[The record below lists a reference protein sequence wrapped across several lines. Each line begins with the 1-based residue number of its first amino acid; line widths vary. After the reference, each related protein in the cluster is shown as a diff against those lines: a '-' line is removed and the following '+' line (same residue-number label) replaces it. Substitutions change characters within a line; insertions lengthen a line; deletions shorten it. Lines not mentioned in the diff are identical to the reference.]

1 MPAIPSSWHRHAWT
15 NRLQT
20 GLLVLTLVG
29 ISTLAGVLLFGDD
42 GLWVAAGIAI
52 FALLLEPAAASPL
65 TLRLYRAQPVPP
77 AAAPQL
83 WRILR
88 LLAERAD
95 LPALPLLHY
104 VPSPVVNAFAVGN
117 RGQSAIA
124 VTDGLLRRLDTR
136 ELAGVLAHEV
146 AHIAHGDLRVMGL
159 ADYVSRLT
167 SVFALLGQVMLLLML
182 PWVLSGSAEINWLG
196 LFVLAGSPLIALLT
210 QLGLS
215 RVREFDADLT
225 AAQLTGDPAGLASAL
240 AKIERIGR
248 SWRGVL
254 MPGWGNPQP
263 SWLRTHPATE
273 ERIERLLALP
283 PQSPELDFR
292 PAAAWRHEH
301 FGAAVPRA
309 PRWRFGGLWR

>member
-1 MPAIPSSWHRHAWT
+1 MSSSWHRHAWT
-15 NRLQT
+15 NRLQSV
-20 GLLVLTLVG
+20 LLVLTLIG
-29 ISTLAGVLLFGDD
+29 ISTLAGVLLFGDE
-42 GLWVAAGIAI
+42 GLWVAAGIALV
-52 FALLLEPAAASPL
+52 ALLLEPAAASTL
-65 TLRLYRAQPVPP
+65 TLRLYRAQMVPP

-83 WRILR
+83 WQMLR
-88 LLAERAD
+88 RLAERAG
-95 LPALPLLHY
+95 LPALPLLYY

-117 RGQSAIA
+117 REQSAIA
-124 VTDGLLRRLDTR
+124 VTDGLLRRLDSR
-136 ELAGVLAHEV
+136 ELAGVLAHEL

-167 SVFALLGQVMLLLML
+167 SVFALLGQLVLLLML

-196 LFVLAGSPLIALLT
+196 LFVLAGSPLLALLA

-240 AKIERIGR
+240 AKIEHLGR
-248 SWRGVL
+248 SWRRVL

-273 ERIERLLALP
+273 ERIARLQTLP
-283 PQSPELDFR
+283 Q
-292 PAAAWRHEH
+292 AAEYSAWPAWRHEG
-301 FGAAVPRA
+301 FGAPVPRA
-309 PRWRFGGLWR
+309 PRWRVGGLWR